1 MFRAIDGVSHAHRRC
16 FTPSQTLR
24 PSPHPPIPPQPTLWT
39 TANKNTHL
47 LKDLGD
53 DSSENDGEGKDVGS
67 GSDGEGKYAG
77 EKAGEEDQEKPKPLD
92 PFQTFAEKEK
102 QDEFLG
108 ELMAQVDTLFK
119 ILKCLLPPFS
129 NVWVLVLN
137 APRPPSRLK
146 HAE

>member
-1 MFRAIDGVSHAHRRC
+1 MFHTPTDGVSHPHRRC
-16 FTPSQTLR
+16 FTPS
-24 PSPHPPIPPQPTLWT
+24 HPPITPQPTLWT

-53 DSSENDGEGKDVGS
+53 DSSENDGEGNDVGS
-67 GSDGEGKYAG
+67 ESDGEAG
-77 EKAGEEDQEKPKPLD
+77 GEDQEKPKPLD

-108 ELMAQVDTLFK
+108 ALMAQVDTLFEF
-119 ILKCLLPPFS
+119 LKCLLPPFS